1 MRTTAESHSASRDP
15 GPAARASARP
25 DSGRVGLP
33 RTDLPRRYLKAGD
46 LMFCRSACEVTTVL
60 GSCVAV
66 TFFSAQFGL
75 GAICHAML
83 PAPKAGDDPERLG
96 DKRWKFVCFA
106 IDELIRCFQQPG
118 LPPSAVEVKVFGGGH
133 LLQRPTGNGVGLTVG
148 AANVALACRLLAEAG
163 FAIVA
168 SDVGGPRGRKVV
180 FNTKTGSVHV
190 KTLGRSG
197 AAS

>member
-1 MRTTAESHSASRDP
+1 MCPPAKLLRASRDS
-15 GPAARASARP
+15 GRAPRDPARP

-46 LMFCRSACEVTTVL
+46 LVFCRSACEVTTVL

-66 TFFSAQFGL
+66 TFYSAQFGL

-83 PAPKAGDDPERLG
+83 PAPKDGYDAERLG

-118 LPPSAVEVKVFGGGH
+118 LPPSAVEVKIFGGGH
-133 LLQRPTGNGVGLTVG
+133 LLQRPAGDAVGLTVG
-148 AANVALACRLLAEAG
+148 AANVALARTMLAQAG
-163 FAIVA
+163 FTIVA
-168 SDVGGPRGRKVV
+168 GDVGGSRGRKVI

-190 KTLGRSG
+190 KSLGRS
-197 AAS
+197 AAAT

>member
-1 MRTTAESHSASRDP
+1 MRRGSGRGRRETT
-15 GPAARASARP
+15 RP
-25 DSGRVGLP
+25 ESGRVGLP
-33 RTDLPRRYLKAGD
+33 RTDLPRRYLKPGD

-66 TFFSAQFGL
+66 TLFSAQMGL

-83 PAPKAGDDPERLG
+83 PAPQNGDDASLMG
-96 DKRWKFVCFA
+96 GKRWKFVCYA
-106 IDELIRCFQQPG
+106 IEELISCFQQPG
-118 LPPSAVEVKVFGGGH
+118 LPPSAVEVKIFGGGH
-133 LLQRPTGNGVGLTVG
+133 LLHGSDVHNGGYTVG
-148 AANVALACRLLAEAG
+148 SANVALARTMLAQAG

-168 SDVGGPRGRKVV
+168 GDIGGAFGRKVV

-197 AAS
+197 AAAATRS